1 MQHLYFLRHCRTILN
16 AQGRISG
23 VQDSKLCDEAAIN
36 NIELFEAKSLIIISS
51 DLGRCKKTVNLLV
64 PLLETP
70 PLIYYSELLHER
82 NMGVFEGE
90 KRSELIQKY
99 PYYFEKMRFRFKM
112 TPPDGESYQQFQKR
126 IQCFI
131 KKEFTTISNKN
142 KDNILI
148 CAHNQVLKQ
157 LYCELV
163 EVSADEMWGKLDFES
178 GKIKQ
183 VY

>member
-1 MQHLYFLRHCRTILN
+1 
-16 AQGRISG
+16 
-23 VQDSKLCDEAAIN
+23 
-36 NIELFEAKSLIIISS
+36 
-51 DLGRCKKTVNLLV
+51 
-64 PLLETP
+64 
-70 PLIYYSELLHER
+70 
-82 NMGVFEGE
+82 
-90 KRSELIQKY
+90 
-99 PYYFEKMRFRFKM
+99 MRFRFKM

-142 KDNILI
+142 KDNVLI

-157 LYCELV
+157 LYCELL

-183 VY
+183 IY